1 MLKSYLLS
9 RKWELI
15 ETEKSTPIFCCCKY
29 RQKVIEQISNIVQYW
44 WSMRKAVWTLWQEDR
59 FKSCR
64 KDVLPCRLLRQ
75 PTCGGRRRGVRVF
88 RSPAYSRFARYLRW
102 AGWFALVFFY
112 PGFASRGNP
121 PRHRL
126 TIFFH
131 SSSTSISSW
140 TVPFPAFNSWT
151 DFFT

>member
-75 PTCGGRRRGVRVF
+75 PTCGGRRRGARVPIPCIQPF
-88 RSPAYSRFARYLRW
+88 RSIFRPMIIAPIVSGKNLPDSVYWFFIKHCFTSTKLHANLSTIVYFTKPIRF
-102 AGWFALVFFY
+102 F
-112 PGFASRGNP
+112 SK
-121 PRHRL
+121 
-126 TIFFH
+126 
-131 SSSTSISSW
+131 S
-140 TVPFPAFNSWT
+140 
-151 DFFT
+151 